1 MSNPFALLT
10 PLEIHIHLTD
20 GENAIVVDSGANAH
34 VEPED
39 IDAVA
44 PQLATA
50 GVTLLQLEVP
60 VEAMQHAAELSEG
73 TVILNPAP
81 AQALPEALL
90 VSVDLIVPNL
100 GELEALTGS
109 ADPKSLRNLPVPV
122 GVVTLGPE
130 GVAVVSDREMVR
142 IPAPEVTPVDT
153 TGAGDAFCGALA
165 AGLDVGSSLEV
176 AVRDAVTVAAMA
188 VTAPGA
194 RGGMPSRA
202 ELAAFAHRFESS

>member
-1 MSNPFALLT
+1 M
-10 PLEIHIHLTD
+10 
-20 GENAIVVDSGANAH
+20 
-34 VEPED
+34 
-39 IDAVA
+39 
-44 PQLATA
+44 
-50 GVTLLQLEVP
+50 
-60 VEAMQHAAELSEG
+60 
-73 TVILNPAP
+73 
-81 AQALPEALL
+81 
-90 VSVDLIVPNL
+90 
-100 GELEALTGS
+100 
-109 ADPKSLRNLPVPV
+109 
-122 GVVTLGPE
+122 
-130 GVAVVSDREMVR
+130 SDREMVR